1 MWVDKTY
8 LLWNKLQHK
17 VDQEDRHL
25 KFSLP
30 LIFMIF
36 CVSVSETPWQCEILQ
51 NICANSMVVFGL
63 VSVICTFGF
72 ACSFAFLYAHNSD
85 IKHLLQVILNSAAEI
100 ALGDTVCDNNRK
112 RDVYCRISTP
122 LNLAQNLHAVPVL
135 PPVHTTVQEVLPA
148 QAGGQKAR
156 EVAFVLV
163 REFDLEKLFKW
174 AACKRD
180 CVFS

>member
-1 MWVDKTY
+1 MSQ
-8 LLWNKLQHK
+8 KLH
-17 VDQEDRHL
+17 D
-25 KFSLP
+25 
-30 LIFMIF
+30 
-36 CVSVSETPWQCEILQ
+36 CEILH
-51 NICANSMVVFGL
+51 NICANSMAVFDL

-72 ACSFAFLYAHNSD
+72 ACSFAFLYAHNSN

-100 ALGDTVCDNNRK
+100 ALSDTVCDNNRK

-122 LNLAQNLHAVPVL
+122 LNLAQNLHTVPVL

-163 REFDLEKLFKW
+163 REFDLEKLFK
-174 AACKRD
+174 
-180 CVFS
+180 